1 MLRWPAPHPPVPST
15 SGGLRWSFGTAGGQ
29 VLRWPAPPPPP
40 LPQHLR
46 WAQVVIWHR
55 RWPGAQ
61 VAAPLPDTSGG
72 LRWAIGTVGGQVLRW
87 PAPPLPFPAPQ
98 VSSGGH
104 LAPQV
109 AWCSGGPPPLPPLP
123 PRHLRWAQVGN

>member
-1 MLRWPAPHPPVPST
+1 MWVKVCGLGHVGDLKWAQVGIWHRRWPGAQVACST
-15 SGGLRWSFGTAGGQ
+15 SPR
-29 VLRWPAPPPPP
+29 
-40 LPQHLR
+40 PQYLR